1 MAKATETK
9 QKKDASQEE
18 QAPGVEVQEA
28 ELPEAVDS
36 ASQGPG
42 TEIDVLLDTVMPVD
56 VSLGQVELQIR
67 DLLQLGDGAVLKLDK
82 RVGEP
87 VDILLCGARFASG
100 TLVVV
105 GDRLG
110 VRVKEISSG
119 SLPEQPAQE
128 QQETKGD
135 QEG

>member
-28 ELPEAVDS
+28 ELSEAVES
-36 ASQGPG
+36 TSQGPG

-56 VSLGQVELQIR
+56 VSLGQVELQVR

-87 VDILLCGARFASG
+87 VDILLRGARFASG
-100 TLVVV
+100 VLVVV
-105 GDRLG
+105 GDRLC

-119 SLPEQPAQE
+119 SLPEE
-128 QQETKGD
+128 DQQDTKGT

>member
-9 QKKDASQEE
+9 EKKDASQEA

-28 ELPEAVDS
+28 ELPEVADS
-36 ASQGPG
+36 ASQGTE

-87 VDILLCGARFASG
+87 VDILLRGARFATG
-100 TLVVV
+100 ALVVV

-119 SLPEQPAQE
+119 SLPEE
-128 QQETKGD
+128 DQQDTKGNR
-135 QEG
+135 EG